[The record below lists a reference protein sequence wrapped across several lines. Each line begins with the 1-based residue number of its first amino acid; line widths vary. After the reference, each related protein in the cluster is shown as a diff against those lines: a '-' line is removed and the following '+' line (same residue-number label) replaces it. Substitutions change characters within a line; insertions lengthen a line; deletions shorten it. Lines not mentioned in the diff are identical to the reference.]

1 LRRRLLGISLFLI
14 FAGFFYS
21 TPVAAFADGEPGLRR
36 PPSSSL
42 DDCQRKFAETL
53 RLVGREREYHAEK
66 TKYSEE
72 VARKCSTG
80 KWYDLDLLEC
90 VLFVPVFG
98 LFLPFFGVIFIGTL
112 RSIWGSSSPGSI
124 EEEAEIGDD
133 P

>member
-1 LRRRLLGISLFLI
+1 MRRRPLGIFLFLI

-21 TPVAAFADGEPGLRR
+21 TPVAAFVDGEPGLKR

-53 RLVGREREYHAEK
+53 RLVDGEREYHAEK
-66 TKYSEE
+66 TRYAEA
-72 VARKCSTG
+72 VARKCSTE

-98 LFLPFFGVIFIGTL
+98 LFLPFFGVFFVGTL
-112 RSIWGSSSPGSI
+112 RSRRGASYRKDQRKEVP
-124 EEEAEIGDD
+124 
-133 P
+133 